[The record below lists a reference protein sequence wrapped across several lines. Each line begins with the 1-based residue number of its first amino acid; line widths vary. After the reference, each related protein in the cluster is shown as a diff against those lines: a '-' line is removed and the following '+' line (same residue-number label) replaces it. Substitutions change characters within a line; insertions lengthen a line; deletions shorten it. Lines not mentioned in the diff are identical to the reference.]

1 MIMKTV
7 VFLYVL
13 RNANNILIN
22 HYLLDK
28 LYAKSQL
35 PKQQVSDKVNL
46 KLSLSFSK

>member
-1 MIMKTV
+1 MKTV

-13 RNANNILIN
+13 RKIN